1 MFTVSPGFEKLG
13 INLEHRQQEMMRKN
27 NWVALNA
34 GLNKPQ
40 PWILFH

>member
-1 MFTVSPGFEKLG
+1 MFTTSPVFKELVIYLK
-13 INLEHRQQEMMRKN
+13 HRPQEMMHKN

-40 PWILFH
+40 PWILLH